1 MTNVATIQIGDTV
14 SYKGGFKVQAGA
26 QATASITASTALTTD
41 LMFTIMDSAVAL
53 TATFVTVLAVQTLNF

>member
-1 MTNVATIQIGDTV
+1 MYRGGFKLQAGANASTNVA
-14 SYKGGFKVQAGA
+14 
-26 QATASITASTALTTD
+26 ASTALTTD